1 MCVCACVRN
10 CYLNYLSFQTA
21 RSYTT
26 IVGITVSA
34 ESRLSCTCEYC
45 HLIDDFKKMFMQK
58 FKEMEKAYTKQVKS
72 IKQMKA
78 HGKSKVNAV
87 SRARTV

>member
-1 MCVCACVRN
+1 MLKADLVVR
-10 CYLNYLSFQTA
+10 
-21 RSYTT
+21 
-26 IVGITVSA
+26 VSIA
-34 ESRLSCTCEYC
+34 C